1 MNELKTIPELIEED
15 IEARRKAWQA
25 MPTLEQICREI
36 EAEMKITGKH
46 FNDC

>member
-15 IEARRKAWQA
+15 LEARRKAWQA
-25 MPTLEQICREI
+25 MPTFEQICREI
-36 EAEMKITGKH
+36 EAEMEITGKY